1 MALKITLRYPEV
13 GLPSSLFSGQRRLNA
28 NSKGGKVSVIR
39 AIQSQEEAA
48 AAAPTSIQ
56 YQARRMRRPQ
66 NIEGEFFVDHTCI
79 DCDTCRW
86 MAPQVFTRVGEMSA
100 VFKQPTSGEERLK
113 ALQESYEKLVDVYGL
128 AASFGCPLW
137 TGWGTLFV
145 KKGEIQKLTKKDSSC
160 RRVWKGGLYDFQSE
174 NGFIAIN
181 DLELDAFEDGFYL
194 FSGFLALLSCP
205 TSSIHT
211 EKPAS
216 DILQAQKTFPT
227 PIDQQRIPGVYHC
240 GYHSEKSYGAASFL
254 IVHPEG
260 NIIIDSPRY
269 TERLA
274 RNIEMLGGARYMF
287 LTHEDDVADHR
298 KWSERLS
305 CDRVDNSTADV
316 ETKLQGTGPWNLGK
330 DVQLIHTPG
339 HTEGSVCL
347 FYKPLKILFTGDHLL
362 MTETGLSICER
373 YNRCSVQMQIHSVLK
388 LLEIDFN
395 WIIPVSECF
404 NDSSLVVY
412 VVASIPDKNA
422 KNMQPNLM
430 NGHGR
435 RVEFK
440 DREEK
445 DSILKTFVEEK
456 YCQYM

>member
-1 MALKITLRYPEV
+1 MAVKITADLSFPEV
-13 GLPSSLFSGQRRLNA
+13 GLPSSPFSGQRRLNA
-28 NSKGGKVSVIR
+28 NSKRGKVSVIR
-39 AIQSQEEAA
+39 AIQIQEEAA
-48 AAAPTSIQ
+48 AAGPTPTR
-56 YQARRMRRPQ
+56 YQARRTRRPQ
-66 NIEGEFFVDHTCI
+66 NIEGDFFVDHTCI

-86 MAPQVFTRVGEMSA
+86 MAPQVFTRIGEMSA

-113 ALQESYEKLVDVYGL
+113 ALQ
-128 AASFGCPLW
+128 
-137 TGWGTLFV
+137 
-145 KKGEIQKLTKKDSSC
+145 
-160 RRVWKGGLYDFQSE
+160 
-174 NGFIAIN
+174 
-181 DLELDAFEDGFYL
+181 
-194 FSGFLALLSCP
+194 ALLSCP

-274 RNIEMLGGARYMF
+274 RDIEMLGGARYMF

-305 CDRVDNSTADV
+305 CDRILHSGDVDNSTADV
-316 ETKLQGTGPWNLGK
+316 ETKLQGSGPWNLGR

-373 YNRCSVQMQIHSVLK
+373 YNKCSVPMQIDSVLK

-395 WIIPVSECF
+395 WIIP
-404 NDSSLVVY
+404 
-412 VVASIPDKNA
+412 
-422 KNMQPNLM
+422 
-430 NGHGR
+430 GHGR

-445 DSILKTFVEEK
+445 DSILKAFVEENYSQCRWFHWSVSVSSK
-456 YCQYM
+456 DDDGVHVDLTAGKKNLEVGKLSSPSLTKRACKDLTSKLLSLFLQCSVSMSSSLGLEDLQKPPFKDWRKPPLILQTYAASTTACLRL